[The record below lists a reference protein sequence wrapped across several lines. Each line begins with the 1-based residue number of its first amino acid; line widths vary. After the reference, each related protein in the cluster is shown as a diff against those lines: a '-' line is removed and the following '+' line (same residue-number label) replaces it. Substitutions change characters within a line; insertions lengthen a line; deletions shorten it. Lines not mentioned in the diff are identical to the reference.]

1 MKNKNTKRVTTDVER
16 MINEAMMNDPTKLS
30 FLEEGF
36 NESSACNLQEPYAN
50 YSHEVFE
57 EQDSIR
63 SIESAAH

>member
-1 MKNKNTKRVTTDVER
+1 

-36 NESSACNLQEPYAN
+36 NESSACNLHEPYAN